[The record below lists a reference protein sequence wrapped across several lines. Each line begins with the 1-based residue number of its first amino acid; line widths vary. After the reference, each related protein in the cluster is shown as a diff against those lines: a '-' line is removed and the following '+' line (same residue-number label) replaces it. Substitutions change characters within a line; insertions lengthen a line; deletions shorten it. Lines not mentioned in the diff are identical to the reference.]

1 MAKTNFKFD
10 GSISATIRDSS
21 YAKFFVALAD
31 GDFLINIVKSFITV
45 GLSPVYSIGRFQR
58 YSESYKMF
66 LKGQIRFVTMNGAVR
81 AIFPFKTKIDKKTG
95 GEFSPLSFSKI
106 SGGRKQGEGET
117 FKIQKIGGGVK
128 GKFPLPF
135 PNKKTSPVSMSA
147 TGQML
152 NSMYLEKKGSKIIL
166 GISDYKA
173 QYHNDLGAGKSKV
186 IRRLLPTKS
195 GEKFIT
201 NIDSRLKRLGK
212 LAVQNALNEK
222 KSLLIVNYVFKGK
235 K

>member
-1 MAKTNFKFD
+1 MEKTKFAFD

-21 YAKFFVALAD
+21 YAKFFVALSD
-31 GDFLINIVKSFITV
+31 GDLLINIVKSFITV

-58 YSESYKMF
+58 YSQSYKDWIQG
-66 LKGQIRFVTMNGAVR
+66 KIRFITVAGRVIPILPPSNGKR
-81 AIFPFKTKIDKKTG
+81 
-95 GEFSPLSFSKI
+95 
-106 SGGRKQGEGET
+106 
-117 FKIQKIGGGVK
+117 K
-128 GKFPLPF
+128 GKFPP
-135 PNKKTSPVSMSA
+135 PVDGKKVSPVSM
-147 TGQML
+147 TLKGDML

-173 QYHNDLGAGKSKV
+173 QYHNDMGAGKSKV

-235 K
+235 